1 MTQPQTWTGVILP
14 ATAIVV
20 TVVMGL
26 VNRAQTR
33 RGPTR
38 SVRWTVDHTEKS
50 RYQLSNTGTADAFMV
65 KVEFEG
71 GSRTD
76 GEEQFDRFAPGQR
89 ASYLI
94 TQNFGADDP
103 RMRDLLRVVE
113 HARAPRVR
121 GSYPAQLWWPT
132 STGP

>member
-65 KVEFEG
+65 KVAVEG
-71 GSRTD
+71 GSPIH

-94 TQNFGADDP
+94 TQMFGQDDP
-103 RMRDLLRVVE
+103 RMRVTWQGPPRSSKRHTRHEWTTDL
-113 HARAPRVR
+113 P
-121 GSYPAQLWWPT
+121 
-132 STGP
+132 